1 MNEKQTNEKSKSS
14 HQARQ
19 QQEGKDMS
27 AFWPYPHDSNS
38 SSIEDVGGKKHSSEL
53 TSKMSTSPLN
63 GRQHDIGLSEMD
75 YTSTSSYSSHH
86 HHHHGNTDGH
96 SSFQYYYRPVPPA
109 ATPSF
114 TNKTVSKF
122 NSNPTSY
129 NPHQRHD
136 HFVKSDSR
144 NSSTGI
150 QQSSRDGTTIKWN
163 YRTNLAPDLQE
174 NHRTDDEYR
183 QIHQNG
189 CPSSTSSQVPIAFYT
204 SRGYDYQ
211 YQSHRHQKN
220 AKQNDYNTVVNRRR
234 RNVSPADLNTFNDD
248 YHDSNYK
255 LSSHAEVKEV
265 TSAAQSDTPKA
276 TNQKQKEAKKT
287 ETQKKKKRKKSKD
300 APKRPLSAY
309 NIFFKEERQ
318 RMLQSLPSMDN
329 GPTSNSSSKSSR
341 RRRRKGRDQPHGK
354 ISFENLAKTI
364 GSRWRELG
372 SAERK
377 KFEILAAKDTER
389 YTEEMKVF
397 HDEQMLKASTISSN
411 DHSHEDS
418 DEKVSSSLMKQRTT
432 NDDYDSSAKNEVE
445 KTKSGAA
452 ALEER
457 EIEPVPFDSVFL
469 PPSPFSCEDDTN
481 RSWSLKDYSFDSF
494 DPKKAG

>member
-1 MNEKQTNEKSKSS
+1 MNNEKQPNAKSKD
-14 HQARQ
+14 HDQAERQ
-19 QQEGKDMS
+19 EEEDKSGL
-27 AFWPYPHDSNS
+27 FWPHNS
-38 SSIEDVGGKKHSSEL
+38 TNSTYSSTGDIRKKHLSATEL
-53 TSKMSTSPLN
+53 SYHEMSTSSN
-63 GRQHDIGLSEMD
+63 ERQHIAPSEID
-75 YTSTSSYSSHH
+75 YSSTSSFSSHH

-109 ATPSF
+109 TTHPPSY
-114 TNKTVSKF
+114 T
-122 NSNPTSY
+122 NPTSY
-129 NPHQRHD
+129 NPHQSYNHS
-136 HFVKSDSR
+136 VETDSR

-150 QQSSRDGTTIKWN
+150 QQSGRADTLKRDHKAS
-163 YRTNLAPDLQE
+163 LAQDPQE
-174 NHRTDDEYR
+174 NHRKDDEYR

-189 CPSSTSSQVPIAFYT
+189 CPSSTSSQIPIAFYA

-211 YQSHRHQKN
+211 YQSHRDQKN
-220 AKQNDYNTVVNRRR
+220 AKQYDYNTVVNSRR
-234 RNVSPADLNTFNDD
+234 RNISPADLNTFNDD

-255 LSSHAEVKEV
+255 LSSHAEEKEV

-329 GPTSNSSSKSSR
+329 GPTSNSSSKCSR
-341 RRRRKGRDQPHGK
+341 HHRKGRDQPHGK

-418 DEKVSSSLMKQRTT
+418 DEKVVLSSSKQRTT
-432 NDDYDSSAKNEVE
+432 NDEYDSSAKHDDEHRE
-445 KTKSGAA
+445 ETKSGAA
-452 ALEER
+452 ALEEG
-457 EIEPVPFDSVFL
+457 EIEPVPFDSIFL
-469 PPSPFSCEDDTN
+469 SPSPFGCDDTN
-481 RSWSLKDYSFDSF
+481 RSWSLKDYSFDSL
-494 DPKKAG
+494 DSKKAGYW